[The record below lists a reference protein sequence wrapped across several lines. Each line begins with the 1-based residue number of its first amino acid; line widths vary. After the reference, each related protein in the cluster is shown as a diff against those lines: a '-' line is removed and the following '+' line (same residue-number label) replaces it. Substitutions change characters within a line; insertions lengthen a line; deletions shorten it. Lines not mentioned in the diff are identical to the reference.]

1 MNMREIQVL
10 SEIANYCSFSDAAYN
25 LSYSSSVISK
35 YVCSVEEELGLKIFV
50 RGNKSNK
57 LALTPEGQ
65 ILIQDIQRIN
75 TVYQHMMELSQQLKG
90 TFDNVLRVGSQA
102 RLGNVVER
110 EILASFVIENPMADM
125 EQTKMSSKDLQK
137 LFQAG
142 KLDAMFISVP
152 ENLKIDDYYA
162 DLGDN
167 LDIEITLLTSEHEL
181 YLGVFDEYLP
191 GMEHEAKFS
200 DFKDFSFAFAFPMS
214 ADDLDSK
221 AIETFRLMARKN
233 NFNLK
238 TTYFG
243 AYDTSIL
250 KLATRMPIAV
260 TTTNVPAQIEGI
272 KFIRV
277 VDWDSYTNIYFV
289 CLRNN
294 SKKMLHSLK
303 KSIANYLKQQ
313 QDLDQRTV

>member
-25 LSYSSSVISK
+25 LSYSPSVVSK
-35 YVCSVEEELGLKIFV
+35 YVISVEEELGLKIFV

-57 LALTPEGQ
+57 LTLTPEGQ
-65 ILIQDIQRIN
+65 LLIQDIRRIS
-75 TVYQHMMELSQQLKG
+75 TAYQHMLELTQQLKG
-90 TFDNVLRVGSQA
+90 TFDNVLRIGSQA

-110 EILASFVIENPMADM
+110 EILASFLIENPKADM
-125 EQTKMSSKDLQK
+125 EQMKMSSKDLQR

-152 ENLKIDDYYA
+152 ENSKIEDYYA
-162 DLGDN
+162 DMDDY
-167 LDIEITLLTSEHEL
+167 LDIEITLLATERDI
-181 YLGVFDEYLP
+181 YLGISDKYLP
-191 GMEHEAKFS
+191 GIEHEARFIE
-200 DFKDFSFAFAFPMS
+200 FKDFSFAFAFPMS
-214 ADDLDSK
+214 ADDKDSK
-221 AIETFRLMARKN
+221 AIETFRLLARKN

-243 AYDTSIL
+243 AHDTSIL

-260 TTTNVPAQIEGI
+260 VTTNVPAQFEGI

-277 VDWDSYTNIYFV
+277 ADWDSYTNVYFV
-289 CLRNN
+289 CHRNN
-294 SKKMLHSLK
+294 GKKMLHNLK

-313 QDLDQRTV
+313 E

>member
-10 SEIANYCSFSDAAYN
+10 SEIANYYSFSHAAYN
-25 LSYSSSVISK
+25 LSYTPSAISK
-35 YVCSVEEELGLKIFV
+35 YVFSVEEELGLKIFV

-65 ILIQDIQRIN
+65 ILIRDFQRIN
-75 TVYQHMMELSQQLKG
+75 TVYQHMMELTQQLKG

-110 EILASFVIENPMADM
+110 EILASFLIENPTADM
-125 EQTKMSSKDLQK
+125 EQMKMSSKDLQK
-137 LFQAG
+137 LFQEG

-152 ENLKIDDYYA
+152 ENSKIDDYYA
-162 DLGDN
+162 DMDEYLE
-167 LDIEITLLTSEHEL
+167 IEITLLTTEREL
-181 YLGVFDEYLP
+181 YLAISDKYLP
-191 GMEHEAKFS
+191 GIEREAKFS
-200 DFKDFSFAFAFPMS
+200 EFKDFSFAFAFPMS
-214 ADDLDSK
+214 ADDKDSK
-221 AIETFRLMARKN
+221 AIETFRLLARKN
-233 NFNLK
+233 NFSLK

-243 AYDTSIL
+243 AHDTSIL

-260 TTTNVPAQIEGI
+260 TTTNVPSQFEGV

-277 VDWDSYTNIYFV
+277 IDWDSYTNVYFV

-294 SKKMLHSLK
+294 SKKMLHRLK
-303 KSIANYLKQQ
+303 KSIASYLKQQ
-313 QDLDQRTV
+313 E